1 MKQKTNVESKLE
13 DTAGVKFSPTP
24 EVIQVAAT
32 ASEIQEVDLDK
43 SNKDDD
49 DDDDEFLIEEF

>member
-49 DDDDEFLIEEF
+49 DDDEFLIEEF